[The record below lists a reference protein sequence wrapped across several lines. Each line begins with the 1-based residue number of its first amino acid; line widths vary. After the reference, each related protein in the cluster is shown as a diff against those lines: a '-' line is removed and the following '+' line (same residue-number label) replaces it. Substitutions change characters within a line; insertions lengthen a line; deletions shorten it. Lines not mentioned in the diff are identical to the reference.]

1 MGEDPVEL
9 FGMARELVENRKQFF
24 AVFILLPLCFLAWVA
39 AQIAVRLRR

>member
-9 FGMARELVENRKQFF
+9 FGVVREWVENRKQFF
-24 AVFILLPLCFLAWVA
+24 AVFVLVPVCFLAWVA